1 MTRMDNEIGK
11 EIDKVMEKEIDI
23 DRQKI
28 LTYLWWQNL
37 LPCVI
42 LAPFCIGFLLAAI
55 TVPLLVWYYPRWVA
69 ALRFCLDDRSLRVE
83 QGLLF
88 RSRKTIPLDKITD
101 LELVQGPLLRA
112 LDMWQIKVQTA
123 STGSQMPEAMLIGV
137 INPEQV
143 REEILAIRGEYL
155 KSHATLV
162 R

>member
-1 MTRMDNEIGK
+1 
-11 EIDKVMEKEIDI
+11 MEKEIDI

-28 LTYLWWQNL
+28 LTYTAWCELSVCVL
-37 LPCVI
+37 LIPV
-42 LAPFCIGFLLAAI
+42 FGIGLILAAI
-55 TVPLLVWYYPRWVA
+55 AIAGLKWYYPRYVA
-69 ALRFCLDDRSLRVE
+69 ALRYCLDDRSLRVE

-112 LDMWQIKVQTA
+112 LDMWKIKVQTA
-123 STGSQMPEAMLIGV
+123 STGSQMPEATLIGV

-143 REEILAIRGEYL
+143 REEILAVRGEYL
-155 KSHATLV
+155 KSHAALV